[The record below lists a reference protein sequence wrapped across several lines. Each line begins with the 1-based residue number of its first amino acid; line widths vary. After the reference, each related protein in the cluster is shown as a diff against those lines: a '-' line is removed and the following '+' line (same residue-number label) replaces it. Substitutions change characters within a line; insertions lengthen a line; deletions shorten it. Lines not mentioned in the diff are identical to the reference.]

1 MCSQDI
7 SAFSWNRSSKDSDK
21 DQKASYQA
29 GPPESVQT
37 SFPSMDK
44 TFEDLNNNSVLNPTT
59 QPNDHSLEEAI
70 KKAHENFA
78 ALTSIKDSRTIK
90 SPT

>member
-1 MCSQDI
+1 MHSVGVVLQ
-7 SAFSWNRSSKDSDK
+7 DSDK
-21 DQKASYQA
+21 GQKASYQA

-37 SFPSMDK
+37 SSPSMEK
-44 TFEDLNNNSVLNPTT
+44 MFKDLNNNSVLNPTT
-59 QPNDHSLEEAI
+59 HFSDHSLEEAI
-70 KKAHENFA
+70 KKVREYFA